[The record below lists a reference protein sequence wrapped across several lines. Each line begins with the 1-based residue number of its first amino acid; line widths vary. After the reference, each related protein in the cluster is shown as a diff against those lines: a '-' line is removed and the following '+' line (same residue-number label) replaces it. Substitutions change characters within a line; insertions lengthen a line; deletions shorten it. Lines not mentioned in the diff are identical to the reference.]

1 MKVIRLIIYNTSLEA
16 NSIIGRVENEDVH
29 SLIFNEKFYTLMP
42 HYIQI
47 FETGVHEMI
56 LEEEMGMATEY
67 IQWIKRWKYL
77 CPACGSVSI
86 EISHGKTKII

>member
-56 LEEEMGMATEY
+56 LEEEMGMATETH
-67 IQWIKRWKYL
+67 
-77 CPACGSVSI
+77 SVDKKVEVFMSGMRF
-86 EISHGKTKII
+86 S